1 MLSVFEAANHYIWLL
16 EFSVWQIGAKIE
28 EQEEEEDPNP
38 SE

>member
-28 EQEEEEDPNP
+28 EEESDPSP